1 MKRKGLEKTPR
12 KPLNDNAN
20 GTENGNENE
29 DYKDYK
35 NLKFNNNIS
44 RNITSNNNITS
55 NQDLNLN
62 NNAPSGGTL
71 TVPSKSSNNLSS
83 LSSSIISIDTKDT
96 SNSENLETD
105 NTNGSKSSAEIL
117 NKAEGTNDTKDSK
130 WASDEELKKEIQG
143 YLSDMAKYALNLIQL
158 DNFEDTF
165 TKAVQ
170 CYMQYKRVD
179 KATASEQID
188 KGFVNFK
195 NEMERSMREQAAR
208 GEVQF

>member
-12 KPLNDNAN
+12 KPLNDNVN
-20 GTENGNENE
+20 DTENENE
-29 DYKDYK
+29 EED
-35 NLKFNNNIS
+35 LKVYNNI
-44 RNITSNNNITS
+44 NFKNNIKLDNNRDN
-55 NQDLNLN
+55 NQNLNLN

-71 TVPSKSSNNLSS
+71 QVPSKSSIITSS
-83 LSSSIISIDTKDT
+83 LSSSNISIDTKDT
-96 SNSENLETD
+96 SNSENLEID

-130 WASDEELKKEIQG
+130 WASDEELKEEIQG

-158 DNFEDTF
+158 DNFNDTF